1 MYPVADKLPNEIER
15 AAFVEALAL
24 IGTDQQDEFYAFCEI
39 GKLLSGYSKTMV
51 SLIDSTH
58 QCVLSGISLEA
69 DADRSWPVEK
79 SFCQHILAELEPTIV
94 YDISQHPVFGKHP
107 NVVSGKMTGSYCG
120 FPIRTSDNLVLGT
133 YCLGNDTPKVIS
145 TEVVSAVDNMV
156 TKLGAYLQRQ
166 SNIQRDNSH
175 KMLLGLKHAQE
186 HYPELRLQDLILLI
200 EFRNGNVK
208 AANDLKPLK
217 KLELISKHD
226 KLTDSG
232 AELLDKLNL
241 YDTSF
246 ASRKIDFTDQAA
258 AFDALF
264 EDL

>member
-58 QCVLSGISLEA
+58 QCVLSGISLEP

-79 SFCQHILAELEPTIV
+79 SFCQHILADLEPTIV

-133 YCLGNDTPKVIS
+133 YCLGNDTPKAIS
-145 TEVVSAVDNMV
+145 TEVVSAVDKMV

-175 KMLLGLKHAQE
+175 KMLLGLRHAHE
-186 HYPELRLQDLILLI
+186 HYPKLTLQDLILL
-200 EFRNGNVK
+200 
-208 AANDLKPLK
+208 
-217 KLELISKHD
+217 H
-226 KLTDSG
+226 
-232 AELLDKLNL
+232 
-241 YDTSF
+241 
-246 ASRKIDFTDQAA
+246 
-258 AFDALF
+258 
-264 EDL
+264 